1 MTATL
6 ENAII
11 SLRTL
16 PADMQDELG
25 RQLLAYIT
33 QWQELKAGIDQGS
46 AELARGEG
54 IEINDTAE
62 LLKTIHHTHA

>member
-1 MTATL
+1 MTAML
-6 ENAII
+6 KNAIT

-25 RQLLAYIT
+25 RQLLAYIS
-33 QWQELKAGIDQGS
+33 QWQELRAGIEQGS

-54 IEINDTAE
+54 IEIDDTAE
-62 LLKTIHHTHA
+62 LLKTIRNKHA